1 MPGALG
7 RNRREPG
14 AGCPGKEPQ
23 GTAGN
28 WGLLR
33 QNGRNAEGSMVVKAI
48 RQVVLVK
55 IRRIAAAGMKSGMQ
69 E

>member
-1 MPGALG
+1 
-7 RNRREPG
+7 
-14 AGCPGKEPQ
+14 
-23 GTAGN
+23 
-28 WGLLR
+28 
-33 QNGRNAEGSMVVKAI
+33 MVVKAI